1 MNLNVGHISR
11 IFSVVV
17 NFILL
22 YPFISYLKLYID
34 TFKTIDLFTK
44 FYVHGTV
51 HLSNTSFI
59 KYQRDATFSVYLF
72 FYNSTCFG
80 GSFASIIRSNLQTVV
95 TATGVYHRCGV
106 E

>member
-1 MNLNVGHISR
+1 MARYVR
-11 IFSVVV
+11 ILRVKKDGKGQITRQE
-17 NFILL
+17 NGN
-22 YPFISYLKLYID
+22 
-34 TFKTIDLFTK
+34 K

-51 HLSNTSFI
+51 HLSYTSFI
-59 KYQRDATFSVYLF
+59 KYQRDATFSVYLV

-80 GSFASIIRSNLQTVV
+80 RSLRPSSGVILQTVV